1 MYVQCV
7 HTVENVCTFVG
18 GVTSCV
24 GGQQDY
30 SGHLYEEIELISVEA
45 LLHLLYLDC
54 HGE

>member
-1 MYVQCV
+1 MYDVYTQRRIC
-7 HTVENVCTFVG
+7 VG

-24 GGQQDY
+24 GGQGDY
-30 SGHLYEEIELISVEA
+30 SGHLYEEIELVSVEA